1 MSTANLKLVD
11 SLVQVILALS
21 EEEQI
26 LLGQKLQQSQRNL
39 LVSGLDKFFEELS
52 NLPPDPDQPSLEEI
66 SEEVRQVRKALW
78 SSQ

>member
-1 MSTANLKLVD
+1 MSTINLKLVD
-11 SLVQVILALS
+11 SLAQVILALS

-26 LLGQKLQQSQRNL
+26 LLGQKLQQSQRNFL
-39 LVSGLDKFFEELS
+39 ASGLDKFFEELS

-66 SEEVRQVRKALW
+66 SKEVRQVRQELW

>member
-11 SLVQVILALS
+11 SLAQVILALS
-21 EEEQI
+21 KEEQI

-66 SEEVRQVRKALW
+66 SEEVAPGAERTLV
-78 SSQ
+78 